1 MRRINASPGEVFELF
16 SNAEDG
22 EDNTVVVQTAS
33 MGVSR
38 LHVAAGVRI
47 PAYQAQGELV
57 IVCMSGNITVEMSD
71 RTAAL
76 RDGQATFLTFNEL
89 FSLNAIEESSMLL
102 IVVATGSTEIGTLLG
117 EWELPRGGRLP
128 NVD

>member
-1 MRRINASPGEVFELF
+1 MRRINALPGEVFELF

-22 EDNTVVVQTAS
+22 EDNTVIVQTPS

-38 LHVAAGVRI
+38 LHVGAGVRI

-71 RTAAL
+71 RTATL
-76 RDGQATFLTFNEL
+76 RDGQATFLKFNEL
-89 FSLNAIEESSMLL
+89 FSLDAIEESSMLL

-117 EWELPRGGRLP
+117 EWELPRGDRLP
-128 NVD
+128 TAD